1 MAMAA
6 LENMPDPQRQRRIED
21 LLGRVNSQVVVLSTN
36 TSQQMSEL
44 ERRVR
49 EAESM
54 LGQANT
60 LSFKL
65 AEVER
70 TAGDASTALRRDIE
84 RRSNQEQE
92 MRTGLEQLSRRLI
105 EVEENSRTRAL
116 ALETISES
124 EKNSQIQSV
133 VELRDAID
141 QQQEVV
147 TTLGEAVRQ
156 ERENRLSLEEY
167 TKREVEGNQR
177 ADAERG
183 GGGGGNQAGVRCLTL
198 LPE

>member
-1 MAMAA
+1 
-6 LENMPDPQRQRRIED
+6 
-21 LLGRVNSQVVVLSTN
+21 
-36 TSQQMSEL
+36 
-44 ERRVR
+44 
-49 EAESM
+49 
-54 LGQANT
+54 
-60 LSFKL
+60 
-65 AEVER
+65 
-70 TAGDASTALRRDIE
+70 
-84 RRSNQEQE
+84 
-92 MRTGLEQLSRRLI
+92 MRTGMEQLSRRLI

-124 EKNSQIQSV
+124 EKNSQVQSV

-183 GGGGGNQAGVRCLTL
+183 GGGGNQAGVRCLPL
-198 LPE
+198 LRAYSWLRGVVV